1 MGCERGIC
9 LGTSSY
15 LAVQNGEESA
25 GVGCVCVPLCQCLPV
40 KEATGMKQGWQHKQL
55 LPAEFASLKHH
66 YTLHRMLGYQD
77 YTKDGFS

>member
-1 MGCERGIC
+1 MESVWALPATWQCRNVRK
-9 LGTSSY
+9 
-15 LAVQNGEESA
+15 VQVWG
-25 GVGCVCVPLCQCLPV
+25 VCVLLCQYLPV